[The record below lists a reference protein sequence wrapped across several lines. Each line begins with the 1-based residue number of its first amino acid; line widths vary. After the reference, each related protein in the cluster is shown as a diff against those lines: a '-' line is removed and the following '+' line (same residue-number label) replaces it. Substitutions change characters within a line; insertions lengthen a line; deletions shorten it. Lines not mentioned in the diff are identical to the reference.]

1 MGRRPKPKDIRAAEA
16 KVAKHT
22 RHRLK
27 DWRERDRRSLTDV
40 SEITGIPMM
49 TLSDYERGKNVCPV
63 ECLRTL
69 AMLYRAPL
77 SDIKMTGDPL
87 DTDARQIADLITRPP
102 GVEFFKG
109 KVTSFNPDDPIALAV
124 RAMYTKSYS
133 QAPIYEN
140 GHFAGLL
147 TTNTIARWLGAQASE
162 DIFSLQETPI
172 RDVLRFSENDD
183 NHRFLPRKATLF
195 DVMELFH
202 AHERRGGRLDAV
214 LITEN
219 GAPSE
224 KPLGIITAWDLP
236 KVMEAIH
243 VGPREP

>member
-1 MGRRPKPKDIRAAEA
+1 MKVRNSDRFLNAFARIEKHLRRTTASDHTIGFSALLTKARGRDASLRAYEVDLREYADLRNAIVHERSGGEPIAEP
-16 KVAKHT
+16 H
-22 RHRLK
+22 
-27 DWRERDRRSLTDV
+27 DDV
-40 SEITGIPMM
+40 VRKIEG
-49 TLSDYERGKNVCPV
+49 
-63 ECLRTL
+63 
-69 AMLYRAPL
+69 
-77 SDIKMTGDPL
+77 
-87 DTDARQIADLITRPP
+87 IADLITRPP

-236 KVMEAIH
+236 KVLEAIH
-243 VGPREP
+243 VGFQEN